1 MSIDGVG
8 PVGFEDEELAGDNEA
23 MEEELWDETSPE
35 FDSEWD
41 APDADVQ
48 VEGDDGEPDP
58 QRVVEAAP
66 RTDPN
71 QRANN
76 AANQKTID
84 EMFDFLPGPEH
95 TGDGERLQKV
105 LARAGVGS
113 RRVIEDLI
121 TARRIKVNGE
131 IAVLAAEL
139 DALHG
144 DPADRFIAATAIQ
157 RGATLLTADTRLLA
171 WKHRVKRQD
180 ARK

>member
-1 MSIDGVG
+1 MSVNGGDPAATSAGEDDQSHGG
-8 PVGFEDEELAGDNEA
+8 PEED
-23 MEEELWDETSPE
+23 LWDETSPE

-48 VEGDDGEPDP
+48 LEGDDGEPDP
-58 QRVVEAAP
+58 QRVVQAAP

-105 LARAGVGS
+105 LARAGVVDGS
-113 RRVIEDLI
+113 SKISS
-121 TARRIKVNGE
+121 
-131 IAVLAAEL
+131 
-139 DALHG
+139 
-144 DPADRFIAATAIQ
+144 Q
-157 RGATLLTADTRLLA
+157 RAGS
-171 WKHRVKRQD
+171 K
-180 ARK
+180 